1 MDKYLPEGC
10 LFETPDNQAYIRDI
24 RGLFRACEE
33 GVTVEARAVICD
45 GAHNLYVDLNGIRG
59 FIPREDAAV
68 GIRDGSVRDIAII
81 SRVNKPVCFKIVN
94 IVKSSEGNFE
104 AILSRR
110 LAQEECIR
118 NYIDRLEPGDIVD
131 ARITHLDSFGAFAD
145 VGCGIPSLI
154 PIDSISVSRISH
166 PSDRF
171 FSGQHIKAIVRDID
185 YSCHRITLSHKELL
199 GTWEE
204 NAMDF
209 SPGDTVAGIVRS
221 IESYGIFVELT
232 PNLAGLAELRDDVA
246 VGQHASVY
254 IKSIIPEKMKVKL
267 IIVDS
272 FDAKFPPPALKYY
285 IQSGNQKSWTYSPDI
300 CSKVIETVF

>member
-10 LFETPDNQAYIRDI
+10 LFETPENQNYIRDI

-33 GVTVEARAVICD
+33 GATVEARAVICD
-45 GAHNLYVDLNGIRG
+45 GVHNLYVDLGGVRG
-59 FIPREDAAV
+59 FIPREEAAV
-68 GIRDGSVRDIAII
+68 GIREGSVRDIAII
-81 SRVNKPVCFKIVN
+81 SRVNKPVSFKIVN
-94 IVKSSEGNFE
+94 IIKSSEGNYE

-110 LAQEECIR
+110 LAQEECMR
-118 NYIDRLEPGDIVD
+118 RYIDSLEPGDIID

-171 FSGQHIKAIVRDID
+171 SAGQCIKAIVKDID
-185 YSCHRITLSHKELL
+185 YSTHRITLSHKELL

-204 NAMDF
+204 NAADF
-209 SPGDTVAGIVRS
+209 SPGDTVAGIIRS

-232 PNLAGLAELRDDVA
+232 PNLAGLAELRDDVC

-272 FDAKFPPPALKYY
+272 FDAKFPPPPIKYY
-285 IQSGNQKSWTYSPDI
+285 IHGTSQKAWTYSPVVCD
-300 CSKVIETVF
+300 KLIETVF